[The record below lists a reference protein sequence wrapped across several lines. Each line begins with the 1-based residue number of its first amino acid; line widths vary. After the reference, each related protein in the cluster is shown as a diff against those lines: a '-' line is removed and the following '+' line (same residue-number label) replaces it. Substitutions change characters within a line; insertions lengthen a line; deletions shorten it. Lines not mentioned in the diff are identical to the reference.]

1 MNFDIHFKTIPP
13 RFLYLEKT
21 ILSWLYQTV
30 PVRNIIITVCKKY
43 NNFPDSDVSILNRYK
58 VLSPKIII
66 QVVENDYGPSDKVV
80 GSFNITNPTFTII
93 CDDDLYYHKDTT
105 LSYEEIA
112 RTSNGKDIYT
122 HFYDSNRVGHLQG
135 ADTYLLTPYFFEKVK
150 VDEYTSFLE
159 KCFTECN
166 DTFFQ
171 DDYLISYF
179 LKKKGFTVTPVTNRL
194 SYRIIHLINELHM
207 HPHVHMREQNTLH
220 YLQNL

>member
-1 MNFDIHFKTIPP
+1 MIFDVHFKTIPP

-43 NNFPDSDVSILNRYK
+43 KNFPDSDVSILNRYK

-93 CDDDLYYHKDTT
+93 CDDDIYYNKDTVM
-105 LSYEEIA
+105 SYKEM
-112 RTSNGKDIYT
+112 NGKDKEIYT

-135 ADTYLLTPYFFEKVK
+135 ADTYLLTPYFFEKVV

-179 LKKKGFTVTPVTNRL
+179 LKKKGFTVTSVKNRL
-194 SYRIIHLINELHM
+194 SYVLVHLINELHM
-207 HPHVHMREQNTLH
+207 HPDVDRREQNTLD
-220 YLQNL
+220 YLKD